1 MVMQLV
7 TRNGELA
14 ILGATRF
21 FLGGPEIEDRDPH
34 DRDRRAISTVCQRV
48 IDEKRARRAGRH
60 ETPRAP
66 RS

>member
-7 TRNGELA
+7 TRNGELVA

-21 FLGGPEIEDRDPH
+21 FLVPEIEDRDLN
-34 DRDRRAISTVCQRV
+34 DRDRRAISTVCQTVLTRSAPG
-48 IDEKRARRAGRH
+48 ERRR

-66 RS
+66 RP